1 MLKSTCA
8 VLAFMAMAFANI
20 VLMGPALAQ
29 DVENE
34 AEAKDC
40 AEQVITCAGSVVG
53 GVSAIVSQCKELR
66 QCKKTARV
74 EGRDCKKEARGD
86 KKDCKDECRD
96 KFGTGKDYREC
107 AKDCRDDKKDAKAEC
122 RDVKAEAKE
131 VCRAYFKTP
140 ECKAARLAVATLAIP
155 ACVRMVACIAASEKE
170 GE

>member
-8 VLAFMAMAFANI
+8 VLAFMAMVFSNI
-20 VLMGPALAQ
+20 VMMDPALAQ

-34 AEAKDC
+34 AESKDC
-40 AEQVITCAGSVVG
+40 TEQIITCAGATVG
-53 GVSAIVSQCKELR
+53 GVSAVVSTCKELR
-66 QCKKTARV
+66 QCKKAARV
-74 EGRDCKKEARGD
+74 EGRDCKKEARGE

-96 KFGTGKDYREC
+96 KFGTGKDYRDC
-107 AKDCRDDKKDAKAEC
+107 AADCRHEKKDTKGEC
-122 RDVKAEAKE
+122 KDVKSEQKDS
-131 VCRAYFKTP
+131 CRASFKTP